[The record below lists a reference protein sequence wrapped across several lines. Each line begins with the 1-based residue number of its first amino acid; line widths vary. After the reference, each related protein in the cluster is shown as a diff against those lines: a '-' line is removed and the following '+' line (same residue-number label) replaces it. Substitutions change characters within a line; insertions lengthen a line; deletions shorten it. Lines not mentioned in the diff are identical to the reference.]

1 MDFKNLVQKR
11 RSIRKYT
18 GQELTQDEVVTLM
31 RAALMS
37 PSSHNTRAWEFVLVD
52 DKDMLERLSQTRTMG
67 AELLAG
73 AALAVVVTV
82 NTDVSNVWIEDA
94 AIAAY
99 GIQLQAED
107 LGLGSCWVQ
116 VRNRQAP
123 DGTATDELVRE
134 LLGIPSNLG
143 VLCMVA
149 VGHKATERNPQ
160 NEDKLMWEKVHIGS
174 YNPTQE

>member
-1 MDFKNLVQKR
+1 MDFKDLVKQR
-11 RSIRKYT
+11 RSIRKFT
-18 GQELTQDEVVTLM
+18 EQELAQDDVVTIM

-37 PSSHNTRAWEFVLVD
+37 PSSHNTRAWQFVLVD
-52 DKDMLERLSQTRTMG
+52 DKDMLKRLSETRPMG

-73 AALAVVVTV
+73 AALAVVVCV
-82 NTDVSNVWIEDA
+82 DSEVSNVWIEDA

-116 VRNRQAP
+116 VRNRQAE
-123 DGTATDELVRE
+123 DGTPTEDLVRE
-134 LLGIPSNLG
+134 MLNIPANVN

-149 VGHKATERNPQ
+149 LGHKAMPRNPQ
-160 NEDKLMWEKVHIGS
+160 NEEKLMWEKLHIGQ
-174 YNPTQE
+174 Y